1 MNNDE
6 KLCPY
11 CLSPNAKGSCKACGK
26 RYKASDFPSSRLAPF
41 TLLKRRYLIGGA
53 IGEGGFGVT
62 YLGKDTMNGVRV
74 AVKEYYPSSLVGRN
88 GLNLVPKSHDAALK
102 FLQGKKRFTS
112 EAKSMI
118 EVRDLS
124 GITGVLD
131 FFGENNTVY
140 IVMEYLDGV
149 TLDKYFDAV
158 GKLGFASAFRLLKPV
173 LDALDGIHEAGFV
186 HGDISPDNIMIMRS
200 GECKLID
207 FGAAVHAD
215 VFGGSRTVTLKKR
228 YAPPEQYNAGMVLG
242 RAADVYAAGVTLYY
256 AVTHTLPPE
265 STDRLVRDEIKWP
278 SELGARITR
287 EEENA
292 LATALDPNKDGRFAD
307 VRAMTVALDDAVN
320 RDPNADNEKPV
331 GKRTLNKLFGKKK

>member
-1 MNNDE
+1 MNNNE

-11 CLSPNAKGSCKACGK
+11 CLSPNVKGSCKECGK
-26 RYKASDFPSSRLAPF
+26 KYRQSDFPPSRLAPM

-53 IGEGGFGVT
+53 IGEGGFGIT
-62 YLGKDTMNGVRV
+62 YLGKDTMNGARV
-74 AVKEYYPSSLVGRN
+74 AVKEYYPSSLVSRN
-88 GLNLVPKSHDAALK
+88 GAALEPKSHEAALK

-118 EVRDLS
+118 EVKNLD

-131 FFGENNTVY
+131 FFGENDTVY

-158 GKLGFASAFRLLKPV
+158 GKLSFKNAFELLKPV

-186 HGDISPDNIMIMRS
+186 HGDISPDNIMIMKS

-207 FGAAVHAD
+207 FGASVHAD

-242 RAADVYAAGVTLYY
+242 RAADVYAVGVTLYY

-265 STDRLVRDEIKWP
+265 STERLVRDEIKWP
-278 SELGARITR
+278 SFFGAKITR

-292 LATALDPNKDGRFAD
+292 LAVAIAPDKDARFAD
-307 VRAMTVALDDAVN
+307 IKALAVALDDAVK
-320 RDPNADNEKPV
+320 RDRLDGQDKPV
-331 GKRTLNKLFGKKK
+331 SQRVIDKLFGKKK